1 MTRHWSQVGEVTVAS
16 GIRLLFVL
24 HRLLGIWPVRLFV
37 YPVVLFFLLRHA
49 HARAASRMYLTR
61 IYRTLPDSDQPVNFW
76 LSVRH
81 FAAFAESILDKLRI
95 WSGDLRTEEV
105 TFHNHAVMNDEV
117 LAGRGG
123 VVFVTHLGNIEIC
136 RALTTRKNGARL
148 TVLVHTK
155 HAKSFNAI
163 LADLNP
169 ASTLNVV
176 QVTEITADTVI
187 RLREKVDQG
196 EFIVIAGDRIPVSA
210 HPRVTSAE
218 FLGEMAGF
226 PVGPYVLASLLQCP
240 SYLLFCIAE
249 AGRYHMFFERFHQRI
264 VLPRQDREAE
274 LRRYAADFAARV
286 TYYCQRAPLQWFNF
300 YDFWATPITE
310 RADASH

>member
-1 MTRHWSQVGEVTVAS
+1 MTRHWSQVGEVTVTS
-16 GIRLLFVL
+16 GIKLLFVL
-24 HRLLGIWPVRLFV
+24 HRVLGIWPVRLFV

-49 HARAASRMYLTR
+49 QARVASRAYLTR
-61 IYRTLPDSDQPVNFW
+61 IYRTLPDAGQPVNLW

-117 LAGRGG
+117 IAGRGG

-169 ASTLNVV
+169 ASTLMVKFCPV
-176 QVTEITADTVI
+176 L
-187 RLREKVDQG
+187 RLGAPAVPLL
-196 EFIVIAGDRIPVSA
+196 FIVE
-210 HPRVTSAE
+210 VT
-218 FLGEMAGF
+218 L
-226 PVGPYVLASLLQCP
+226 V
-240 SYLLFCIAE
+240 
-249 AGRYHMFFERFHQRI
+249 
-264 VLPRQDREAE
+264 
-274 LRRYAADFAARV
+274 
-286 TYYCQRAPLQWFNF
+286 
-300 YDFWATPITE
+300 
-310 RADASH
+310 